1 MERVSEDWVGLS
13 SVRSAL
19 KPAEQRRQSAERRVE
34 YHGRAIGHANCKVA
48 VRAMVGGLHEKLG
61 AESGGGGPPPLLRSC
76 GDPQRRHGT
85 FFGGK
90 DRKTLYGIVFYGAGA
105 TPSAR
110 NAIIAI
116 PTLSQDFTG
125 GAK

>member
-1 MERVSEDWVGLS
+1 LQGRRS
-13 SVRSAL
+13 SYG
-19 KPAEQRRQSAERRVE
+19 RRT
-34 YHGRAIGHANCKVA
+34 
-48 VRAMVGGLHEKLG
+48 EKLG
-61 AESGGGGPPPLLRSC
+61 AESGGGGPPSLLRSC
-76 GDPQRRHGT
+76 GDPPGRHGT

-90 DRKTLYGIVFYGAGA
+90 DRETLYGIVFYGAWG